1 VRCYLTM
8 SVCPD
13 VSVSLT
19 SKGAEPKNIMRA
31 VQVAPDG
38 FCMLSHAFAEPCR
51 KQAMLKLA
59 SAYQNAK
66 RSDRNVHELIHFA
79 GVTMPAMETCN
90 LPNGV

>member
-1 VRCYLTM
+1 M

-13 VSVSLT
+13 ASVSLT
-19 SKGAEPKNIMRA
+19 SKGAEPKNIMTA

-59 SAYQNAK
+59 SGCQNGSAEM
-66 RSDRNVHELIHFA
+66 RM
-79 GVTMPAMETCN
+79 T
-90 LPNGV
+90 